1 MINPD
6 DIASLIRE
14 VAEEEIL
21 PRFNTLAE
29 DEVQQKKPGDFVT
42 VADEAAEKALQQ
54 LELWAAKS
62 SPSTGLKWEEA
73 YRFWRSGCSMT
84 KSSYQR
90 GRSFTEPSLNKWVLR
105 EGSND
110 RRWLAPNREAFVR
123 NTVDQ
128 SALGLETQ
136 GVDSMMADSTYKI
149 NQVFDALE
157 STRSLSSFTNTS
169 QAAEA
174 ECGDGLVA
182 NNETESADGTF
193 DNYGGLNTGDTF

>member
-1 MINPD
+1 
-6 DIASLIRE
+6 
-14 VAEEEIL
+14 
-21 PRFNTLAE
+21 
-29 DEVQQKKPGDFVT
+29 
-42 VADEAAEKALQQ
+42 
-54 LELWAAKS
+54 
-62 SPSTGLKWEEA
+62 
-73 YRFWRSGCSMT
+73 MT

-110 RRWLAPNREAFVR
+110 RRWIAANREAFVSNR
-123 NTVDQ
+123 VDQ

-136 GVDSMMADSTYKI
+136 GVDSMIADSTYKV

-157 STRSLSSFTNTS
+157 QTRTLSSFTNTEN
-169 QAAEA
+169 AAEA

-182 NNETESADGTF
+182 SNETESADGEF